1 MTTHKFSETWIDQ
14 VPYSSKR
21 TLYIDSSKDTQF
33 NNCNLALM
41 VGARSKTAYIRH
53 RVMNNGTNKQVLNKI
68 GDAKV
73 LSLRDIKTIYTYK
86 VVAIIR
92 NDSPILMDR
101 EVRGITLGGLIDF
114 YVSKKS
120 TSDSSE
126 MMRLKDQPFGRST
139 VGRLK
144 CSDLDIFA
152 VKDILQVDVDRGSL
166 YSANMKREFIRRVWN
181 YAVSNNREIS
191 KLLSNKLN
199 PASFSMKDWVGF
211 KKKASTVHLPKEDY
225 PKFFK
230 AIDSLHRSD
239 YTDLMYMYLYTG
251 QHPYS
256 EVCQMRWDQLKE
268 VEGQWWWI
276 MEEGFHKTAS
286 THAFPLH
293 PMVMDIINKYKGLDE
308 VHVFKNIH
316 SRIHPIH
323 NKDTFKNIL
332 RRLKKS
338 HNITWDIRCLRA
350 SFITTIGELDLSY
363 RAGILANQ
371 SVQNITEKHYMRGE
385 ITYYQFKVDM
395 INAYMDLIQDK
406 LNEISS

>member
-1 MTTHKFSETWIDQ
+1 MATAKFSETWINQ
-14 VPYSSKR
+14 VPHSSKR

-33 NNCNLALM
+33 NNCNLVLM
-41 VGARSKTAYIRH
+41 VGSRSKTAYLRH
-53 RVMNNGTNKQVLNKI
+53 RVMSNGTSKQVLNKI
-68 GDAKV
+68 GDAKA
-73 LSLRDIKTIYTYK
+73 LSLRDIKTIYTDR
-86 VVAIIR
+86 VVDIIR
-92 NDSPILMDR
+92 NDSPILMKK

-114 YVSKKS
+114 YVSKKA
-120 TSDSSE
+120 TSDSTE

-144 CSDLDIFA
+144 CADLDIFA
-152 VKDILQVDVDRGSL
+152 VKDILQADVNRDCL

-181 YAVSNNREIS
+181 YAVSNDREIS
-191 KLLSNKLN
+191 KLLSNKIN

-211 KKKASTVHLPKEDY
+211 KKKASRVHLPKEDY
-225 PKFFK
+225 PKFFE
-230 AIDSLHRSD
+230 AVNSLHRQD
-239 YTDLMYMYLYTG
+239 YKDLMYMFLYTG

-276 MEEGFHKTAS
+276 MEEGFHKTSS

-293 PMVMDIINKYKGLDE
+293 PMAMEIINKYKGFDD
-308 VHVFKNIH
+308 VYVFKNIY
-316 SRIHPIH
+316 SKIHPIH

-332 RRLKKS
+332 RRLKNT

-350 SFITTIGELDLSY
+350 SFITTIGELDISY
-363 RAGILANQ
+363 RSGILANQ
-371 SVQNITEKHYMRGE
+371 SGQNITEKHYMRGV